1 MHIGDAIV
9 VRLYV
14 AAGRSKVVDGEVV
27 KRVPRGRGQL
37 CASLS

>member
-27 KRVPRGRGQL
+27 NGSKG
-37 CASLS
+37 